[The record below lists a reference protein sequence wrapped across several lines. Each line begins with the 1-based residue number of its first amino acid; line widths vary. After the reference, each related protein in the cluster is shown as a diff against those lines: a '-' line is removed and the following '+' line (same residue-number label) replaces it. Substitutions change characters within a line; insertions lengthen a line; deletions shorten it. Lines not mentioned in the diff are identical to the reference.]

1 MSISLDITFIIQL
14 VNFLVS
20 VFIINALIIKPIR
33 TNMAK
38 RKAIVDQDK
47 NAAEKFRSQIE
58 TQNLQYDERL
68 NAIRIEIAK
77 QRETIKAS
85 AEEVAH
91 SALQEAN
98 EKARSLRQDSTQ
110 KVQSESRE
118 VMNALQN
125 KISAFTEEALTKIL
139 V

>member
-118 VMNALQN
+118 AMNALQN